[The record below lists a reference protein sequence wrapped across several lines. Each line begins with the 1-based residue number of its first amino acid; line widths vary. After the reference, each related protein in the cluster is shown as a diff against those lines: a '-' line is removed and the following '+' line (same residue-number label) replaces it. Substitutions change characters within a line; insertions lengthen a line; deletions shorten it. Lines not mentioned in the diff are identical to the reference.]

1 MLSTLDSAWQYDEAR
16 RMLVRVFDFRQAFGS
31 GAAAGGPDELS
42 NLFAFVASI
51 GNIQLL
57 SPGPAGHGVYNF
69 NVNVRRGAVQVVLRT
84 PSVRGI
90 SFADLALAT
99 RLDGVFFR
107 QKLVKEA
114 KDAKEAKARQQTQ
127 RQQQE
132 TNTHPQPNASV

>member
-107 QKLVKEA
+107 QKMV
-114 KDAKEAKARQQTQ
+114 KDAKEAKARQQAQ

-132 TNTHPQPNASV
+132 TTTQPQPNASA